1 MQRFL
6 DRRAMLL
13 ILILVFLGP
22 VRAVMNNGAAG
33 LSSWIVSTL
42 ITIPGI
48 IIGLSF
54 HEYAHAMT
62 AYKSG
67 DVTPKI
73 MGRCTIEPQAHVDL
87 MGILSLLFIGF
98 GWGKPVVV
106 NPANFRS
113 RRRDSI
119 LVGLAGVIM
128 NFIVAMVFGLILKIL
143 VSAVPAILT
152 TSFGHTIF
160 MVFYYVI
167 IINISLMLFNLL
179 PVPPLDGF
187 GVITEIFH
195 LENTQFH
202 RFVYQN
208 SMVILLLLIILDV
221 PSMLLSRPLSAIV
234 HFITGTVF
242 HIF

>member
-1 MQRFL
+1 MF
-6 DRRAMLL
+6 L
-13 ILILVFLGP
+13 ILIYLGP
-22 VRAVMNNGAAG
+22 VRAIMSNGASG
-33 LSSWIVSTL
+33 LSDWIVSTL

-48 IIGLSF
+48 IVGLSF

-62 AYKSG
+62 AYKCG
-67 DVTPKI
+67 DVTPKV

-87 MGILSLLFIGF
+87 FGILSLLFIGF

-119 LVGLAGVIM
+119 LVGIAGVTM
-128 NFIVAMVFGLILKIL
+128 NFVVALVFGLLLKIL
-143 VSAVPAILT
+143 VTAVPAILT

-187 GVITEIFH
+187 NVFTEIFH

-202 RFVYQN
+202 HFVYRN
-208 SMVILLLLIILDV
+208 SMVILLLLIILNV
-221 PSMLLSRPLSAIV
+221 PSMLLSRPVYVIV
-234 HFITGTVF
+234 SFITDTVF

>member
-1 MQRFL
+1 MQRFF
-6 DRRAMLL
+6 DRRSLIL

-22 VRAVMNNGAAG
+22 VQAIMNNGAAG

-42 ITIPGI
+42 IAIPGI
-48 IIGLSF
+48 IVGLSF
-54 HEYAHAMT
+54 HEFAHAMV
-62 AYKSG
+62 AYKCG

-73 MGRCTIEPQAHVDL
+73 MGRCTVEPQAHVDL
-87 MGILSLLFIGF
+87 MGIVCLLFIGF

-119 LVGLAGVIM
+119 LVGIAGVTM
-128 NFIVAMVFGLILKIL
+128 NLIVALVFGLILKIL
-143 VSAVPAILT
+143 VTAVPSLYT

-167 IINISLMLFNLL
+167 VINISLMLFNLL

-187 GVITEIFH
+187 NVLTEIFH
-195 LENTQFH
+195 LEKTQFH
-202 RFVYQN
+202 HFVYRN
-208 SMVILLLLIILDV
+208 SMVILLVLIILDV
-221 PSMLLSRPLSAIV
+221 PHMLLSRPLYAIV
-234 HFITGTVF
+234 SFITDNIY

>member
-1 MQRFL
+1 MQRFF

-22 VRAVMNNGAAG
+22 VRSVMSGG
-33 LSSWIVSTL
+33 LQGLGDWIVSTL

-48 IIGLSF
+48 IVGLSF
-54 HEYAHAMT
+54 HEYAHAMV
-62 AYKSG
+62 AYKCG

-73 MGRCTIEPQAHVDL
+73 MGRCTVEPQAHVDL

-106 NPANFRS
+106 NPRNFRN

-119 LVGLAGVIM
+119 LVGVAGVTM
-128 NFIVAMVFGLILKIL
+128 NFIVALVFGLILKLL
-143 VSAVPAILT
+143 VTAAPAILT

-160 MVFYYVI
+160 MMFYYVI
-167 IINISLMLFNLL
+167 VINVSLMLFNLL

-187 GVITEIFH
+187 NVITEIFH

-202 RFVYQN
+202 SFVYRN
-208 SMVILLLLIILDV
+208 SMVILLALIILDV
-221 PSMLLSRPLSAIV
+221 PHMLLTRPLYAIV
-234 HFITGTVF
+234 SFITDTIF

>member
-1 MQRFL
+1 MQRFF
-6 DRRAMLL
+6 DRRALLL
-13 ILILVFLGP
+13 ILILIFLGP
-22 VRAVMNNGAAG
+22 VQAIMTNGFSG
-33 LSSWIVSTL
+33 LSDWIVSTL

-62 AYKSG
+62 AYKCG

-73 MGRCTIEPQAHVDL
+73 MGRCTIDPQAHVDL
-87 MGILSLLFIGF
+87 MGIVALLFIGF

-106 NPANFRS
+106 NPQNFRQ

-119 LVGLAGVIM
+119 LVGIAGVTM
-128 NFIVAMVFGLILKIL
+128 NLILALVFGLILKIL
-143 VSAVPAILT
+143 VTAVPAILT

-187 GVITEIFH
+187 NVFTEVFH

-202 RFVYQN
+202 HFVYRN
-208 SMVILLLLIILDV
+208 SMVILLVLIILDV
-221 PSMLLSRPLSAIV
+221 PSMLLHRPLFAIV
-234 HFITGTVF
+234 NFITDTIF

>member
-1 MQRFL
+1 MQRFF
-6 DRRAMLL
+6 DKRALLL
-13 ILILVFLGP
+13 ILILVYLGP
-22 VRAVMNNGAAG
+22 VRSIMSGG
-33 LSSWIVSTL
+33 LSGLSDWIVSTL

-48 IIGLSF
+48 IVGLSF
-54 HEYAHAMT
+54 HEYAHAMV
-62 AYKSG
+62 AYKCG
-67 DVTPKI
+67 DVTPRV
-73 MGRCTIEPQAHVDL
+73 MGRCTIDPQAHVDL
-87 MGILSLLFIGF
+87 FGILSLLFIGF

-119 LVGLAGVIM
+119 LVGIAGVTM
-128 NFIVAMVFGLILKIL
+128 NLILAFVFGLILKLL
-143 VSAVPAILT
+143 VTAVPAILT

-187 GVITEIFH
+187 NVFTEIFH

-202 RFVYQN
+202 HFVYRN
-208 SMVILLLLIILDV
+208 SMVILLALIILDV
-221 PSMLLSRPLSAIV
+221 PSMLLHRPLFAIV
-234 HFITGTVF
+234 SFITDTVF

>member
-1 MQRFL
+1 MQRFF
-6 DRRAMLL
+6 DRRALLL
-13 ILILVFLGP
+13 ILILVFMGP
-22 VRAVMNNGAAG
+22 VRAIMTSGFAG
-33 LSSWIVSTL
+33 LSDWIVSTL

-62 AYKSG
+62 AYRCG

-106 NPANFRS
+106 NPSNFRN
-113 RRRDSI
+113 RHRDSI
-119 LVGLAGVIM
+119 LVGIAGVTM
-128 NFIVAMVFGLILKIL
+128 NLIVALVFGLVLKLL
-143 VSAVPAILT
+143 VTAVPQILT

-195 LENTQFH
+195 LQDSQFY

-208 SMVILLLLIILDV
+208 SMLILLALIIFDV
-221 PSMLLSRPLSAIV
+221 PSMLLSRPLYAIV
-234 HFITGTVF
+234 RFITTTLF